1 VKAHQ
6 QNQDEVIPAAKVK
19 VGDVVEIN
27 GSRIHAD
34 EVRVRKDGKIK
45 LTTVPLNGG
54 RVRSVLLGSKTD
66 VRLVRR

>member
-1 VKAHQ
+1 MKDYQ
-6 QNQDEVIPAAKVK
+6 QNMDETIAAAKVK

-34 EVRVRKDGKIK
+34 QVRVRKDGKVK

-54 RVRSVLLGSKTD
+54 RVRSVLLGSKTKC
-66 VRLVRR
+66 RLVRR